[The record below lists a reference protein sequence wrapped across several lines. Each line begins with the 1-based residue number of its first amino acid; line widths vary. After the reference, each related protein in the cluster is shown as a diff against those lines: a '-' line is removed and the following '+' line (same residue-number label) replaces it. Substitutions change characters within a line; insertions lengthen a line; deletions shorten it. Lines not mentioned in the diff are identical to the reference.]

1 MAKKK
6 NIQEESLKIHNAA
19 IKALLEDPELL
30 KKKKPFTRGAE
41 LSDNI
46 GIDQTCEIAQLIT
59 ANLPNYN
66 KTVVAQ
72 EQFMRELDPFCH
84 DVLFDENIPSLCIK
98 LKDGSYADVK
108 FSRMPVS
115 FQKNIKNKQV
125 LHLTGNKL
133 QFTMMDTEPTDK
145 MRKNFI
151 TFKQYWEERNQDGM
165 KRKMV
170 DTQLSYGDAGL
181 LYYFDYKGRIK
192 SRILSFADGY
202 VLCPHND
209 QNGDRILESVYYKKD
224 DVEYIDS
231 YDDEYMYRWTNDETE
246 QVLAQTTEGGES
258 NVGMKKSTW
267 KWHEPVK
274 HGFDEIPLI
283 TKRGDV
289 AWNNAQNIITSYEVL
304 YNIFNAIQRRH
315 GWGILY
321 IKGNFDNQ
329 AKKIAGAVVL
339 NDKSLD
345 GRGDAKYLTPPTP
358 NGMLDTL
365 DKLFETIQLNS
376 STTFLLPKDIKM
388 SGDISGIAIMLT
400 QSLDLENAE
409 NNAMEWQNVADK
421 MVRLFKYGVSKELV
435 NTEKNKT
442 AVTDFEEM
450 HIKARFKVWR
460 PKSAAEYNQMLAT
473 LTGAELLS
481 KETGIELNTESCPDE
496 KIRLE
501 RQYKQMEEKAAREME
516 LKNKYRQTSGQREG
530 SKRKNKEVEE

>member
-1 MAKKK
+1 MAKKN

-460 PKSAAEYNQMLAT
+460 PKSASEYNQMLAT